1 MTLAPGTLVRKG
13 STTNVS
19 VEGPPGELRF
29 ERTGHL
35 SAFDVGTCSHEFADI
50 GRLRT
55 VFAQK
60 FFELLSQHGIPHHF
74 LSLAPDA
81 ENAFIGRALRTM
93 RLDDGKYTEVPSP
106 AGEVTG
112 RLIPLEWI
120 VRREVATTGFRLR
133 ADDPDDPLT
142 RERLQVG
149 ENAALAVGD
158 SLPLFV
164 ECTTKLE
171 RPKDRYLS
179 DKEALTI
186 SGLTPAQFGQAVQL
200 MRHVAGLLTAQ
211 ASKNG
216 LRLKDFKLELGI
228 TDDGRII
235 VADGLS
241 PDELRMINMAGL
253 SLDKDIFRNWLTK
266 QGFKTAVDSARKV
279 GNDPP
284 EYPDIPDGVSE
295 LVSAGYE
302 AAVIQF
308 WQ

>member
-1 MTLAPGTLVRKG
+1 MILQRGTVVRTG
-13 STTNVS
+13 STTIVS
-19 VEGPPGELRF
+19 VEGLSELRF
-29 ERTGHL
+29 ARTGHL
-35 SAFDVGTCSHEFADI
+35 SAFDVGACPHEFANI

-55 VFAQK
+55 LFAYK
-60 FFELLSQHGIPHHF
+60 FFTLLSQHGIPHHF
-74 LSLAPDA
+74 LRMADDA

-93 RLDDGKYTEVPSP
+93 KLEGNVYSEVASP
-106 AGEVTG
+106 AGDATG

-120 VRREVATTGFRLR
+120 VRREVATSGIR
-133 ADDPDDPLT
+133 ARVDDPDDPLT
-142 RERLQVG
+142 YERLHVRDD
-149 ENAALAVGD
+149 AILAVGD

-179 DKEALTI
+179 DEEALTI
-186 SGLTPAQFGQAVQL
+186 SGLTTTQFGQAVQL

-211 ASKNG
+211 ASSNG

-241 PDELRMINMAGL
+241 PDELRLTDVGGH
-253 SLDKDIFRNWLTK
+253 SLDKDIFRNWLAE
-266 QGFKTAVDSARKV
+266 QGFKAAVNDARKTSKS
-279 GNDPP
+279 PP
-284 EYPDIPDGVSE
+284 PYPDIPSNVSE
-295 LVSAGYE
+295 VVSAGY
-302 AAVIQF
+302 AQAVTQF